1 MVMRTK
7 VHIYI
12 HFACTILCRY
22 AACTILCRYA
32 KNEFLKIK
40 KYCFKTLQAGLGENI
55 YDEDGC
61 FNVQDYYTVYMKITH
76 KQVSVLYCWSTN
88 IQKSLGSPGR
98 NHPDWSTIGDPHGRL
113 VGDPMDVSLEI
124 AIFSL
129 ETPRFSLETRIF
141 LLETR
146 IISFE
151 NPIFVF

>member
-76 KQVSVLYCWSTN
+76 KQVSELYCWSTN
-88 IQKSLGSPGR
+88 IQNLWGVR
-98 NHPDWSTIGDPHGRL
+98 VEIILIGVLLETH
-113 VGDPMDVSLEI
+113 MDVSLETLRLSLEI

-129 ETPRFSLETRIF
+129 ETPRLSLETRIF

-151 NPIFVF
+151 NPIFLF